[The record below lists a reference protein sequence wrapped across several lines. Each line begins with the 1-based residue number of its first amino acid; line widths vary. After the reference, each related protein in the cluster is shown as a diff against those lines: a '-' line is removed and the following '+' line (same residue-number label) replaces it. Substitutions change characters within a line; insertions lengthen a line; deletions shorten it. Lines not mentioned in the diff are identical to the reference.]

1 MGEGV
6 LMLILIATALLS
18 IGLLAAAIAFSTL
31 WHAADA
37 MEKLGE

>member
-6 LMLILIATALLS
+6 LMLICMALIVVSGA
-18 IGLLAAAIAFSTL
+18 LLAAFVAAGNL

-37 MEKLGE
+37 IEKLGE